1 MANNE
6 YPVPAPAF
14 EANRVH
20 NAQGPQALHCTLWC
34 DAAQCF
40 WSHKVKGQ

>member
-20 NAQGPQALHCTLWC
+20 NVQALHCTLWC